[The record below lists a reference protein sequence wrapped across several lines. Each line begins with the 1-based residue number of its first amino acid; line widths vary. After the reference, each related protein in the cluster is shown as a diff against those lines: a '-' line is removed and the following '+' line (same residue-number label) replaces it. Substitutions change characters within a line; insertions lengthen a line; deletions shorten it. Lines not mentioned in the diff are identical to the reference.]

1 MEINPAINFKH
12 DRKVMYAKR
21 PKVLIIGAGLGGLT
35 LGAILQKSNIPYE
48 IFERAP
54 KVKPLGSG
62 VSLNATVAPLMRQ
75 LGIYDEFME
84 MTKVIP
90 SIQIG
95 NEDRE
100 VLFAMTGYF
109 EQATER
115 FGAESRFLPRPML
128 YDLFLKQVPK
138 ERLHMSKKILTTTQG
153 GNGILIRCSDGTE
166 YEGDILV
173 GADGAHSAVRQNL
186 YAQLKKEGKLPA
198 IDDVALPF
206 STICLVGQTKP
217 LSIEEFP
224 QLEDEQCQ
232 FIRVVGQDKPYA
244 WSTFTTKQNTICWSL
259 VRFLDAE
266 SSKLHDSFRNSEWGP
281 EAAGAMCEEVRNFP
295 IIAGGDKKLTIGDLI
310 DWTPRELISKVML
323 EEKVFQTWFGGRTAL
338 IGDACHKLS
347 PAGGAGA
354 GNAIHDAIVLA
365 NYINALPLHPVV
377 EEIEAAFECYKN
389 DRIEWVEKAF
399 GTSQMLQSV
408 VAKGIKPM
416 IMRFVM
422 KNLPDFIKRRAA
434 EQMYS
439 CRPQVSF
446 LPLDTTPTLV
456 KPAHQPSLTLKA
468 PAQEDGNSDSD
479 EAPPAQA
486 V

>member
-1 MEINPAINFKH
+1 MEINPAVTFKH
-12 DRKVMYAKR
+12 DRKVMHSKR

-35 LGAILQKSNIPYE
+35 LGAILQKSDIPYE
-48 IFERAP
+48 IFERAA

-62 VSLNATVAPLMRQ
+62 VAPLLRQ

-84 MTKVIP
+84 MSKVIP

-100 VLFAMTGYF
+100 ILFAMTAYF

-115 FGAESRFLPRPML
+115 FGGESRFLPRPML

-138 ERLHMSKKILTTTQG
+138 ERLHMSKKVLTTLQG

-173 GADGAHSAVRQNL
+173 GADGAHSTVRQNL
-186 YAQLKKEGKLPA
+186 YAQLKKENKLLA
-198 IDDVALPF
+198 ADDVALPF
-206 STICLVGQTKP
+206 STICLVGQTRP
-217 LSIEEFP
+217 LTAEEYP
-224 QLEDEQCQ
+224 LMEKEECQ
-232 FIRVVGQDKPYA
+232 FIRTVGQDKPYA
-244 WSTFTTKQNTICWSL
+244 WSTFTTKQGTCCWSM
-259 VRFLDAE
+259 VRFLDSE
-266 SSKLHDSFRNSEWGP
+266 SSKQHDSFRNSEWGP
-281 EAAGAMCEEVRNFP
+281 EAAGAMCDEVRNFP
-295 IIAGGDKKLTIGDLI
+295 IITGGDKKLTFGDLI
-310 DWTPRELISKVML
+310 DWTPKELISKVML
-323 EEKVFQTWFGGRTAL
+323 EEKVFKTWYGGRTVL
-338 IGDACHKLS
+338 MGDACHKLS

-354 GNAIHDAIVLA
+354 GNALLDAIVLA
-365 NYINALPLHPVV
+365 NYIHALPMHPVI
-377 EEIEAAFECYKN
+377 EEIEAAFESYKN

-416 IMRFVM
+416 IVRFIM
-422 KNLPDFIKRRAA
+422 KNLPEFMKRRAA

-439 CRPQVSF
+439 CRPQVAF
-446 LPLDTTPTLV
+446 LPLDKTPTSV
-456 KPAHQPSLTLKA
+456 KPAHQPSLTVRA
-468 PAQEDGNSDSD
+468 PVQEGSGSSEDL
-479 EAPPAQA
+479 AQA